1 MLHSLNSKTS
11 CIKHWSKLPVLTIDS
26 NMKKNLVIIML
37 LCCVSLGCKEKC
49 KDVYPVNAEFA
60 TMEIDFRSAT
70 GGFLISDSGS
80 PYLPS
85 DVSAYDDHQRKREF
99 LVKQHSTTGSPN
111 SYYLLVPIF
120 YRNQSSWVTG
130 KVYNQRVYI
139 DLKGEKIALDYE
151 FKIEA
156 TECSTQ
162 FEYLNVDYEGQR
174 IASISH
180 GLETK
185 FTITK

>member
-1 MLHSLNSKTS
+1 MSYSLKLKRPF
-11 CIKHWSKLPVLTIDS
+11 IKNCQKPSALITFR
-26 NMKKNLVIIML
+26 NMKKVLMTLMFFSSIGF
-37 LCCVSLGCKEKC
+37 GCKEKC
-49 KDVYPVNAEFA
+49 KDVYTVNAEFA
-60 TMEIDFRSAT
+60 TMEIDLRATT
-70 GGFLISDSGS
+70 GGFLISDGGS

-85 DVSAYDDHQRKREF
+85 DVSVYDDQQKQYGFKLMQR
-99 LVKQHSTTGSPN
+99 STTGLLKN
-111 SYYLLVPIF
+111 YYLLLPIF
-120 YRNQSSWVTG
+120 YQNQSSLIVG
-130 KVYNQRVYI
+130 QVYNQRVNI
-139 DLKGEKIALDYE
+139 DLKGEIITLDYE

-162 FEYLNVDYEGQR
+162 LEYMNVDYEGQR